1 MAECFEPCNTEWRGL
16 GRLPGSGLRVRE
28 EFGEHDA
35 VRALGVKVLEGR
47 EPAGCRCGEV
57 LRGLIEPEECPL
69 FGERCTT
76 ATPVGACMVSSEG
89 TCAAHFNF
97 RTS

>member
-1 MAECFEPCNTEWRGL
+1 MAECFEPRDAEWRGL
-16 GRLPGSGLRVRE
+16 GVLPVSGLGVRE

-35 VRALGVKVLEGR
+35 VRALGVETREGR

-69 FGERCTT
+69 FAVRCTT
-76 ATPVGACMVSSEG
+76 AAPVGACMVSSEG